1 MGTIYKLPPVL
12 LMVWCVCAM
21 DWEMLYKRGCQFNK
35 SLSSLNADYI
45 IGGIFRINHLSS
57 SGRYNLNADPVSWV
71 ESFRFAIEEINNS
84 TNLLPGVVLGYDVYD
99 SCDNN
104 RQVIIDQ
111 ALHFMTDEKYLR
123 KENVSALYSPDYY
136 ISEAVCICR
145 HTGGS
150 RLVAVVGKALRL
162 LYLAVALLNIF
173 YITGLLYTP
182 WKYQWR

>member
-1 MGTIYKLPPVL
+1 MASIYKLVHVL

-21 DWEMLYKRGCQFNK
+21 DLEMLYKRGCQLNK
-35 SLSSLNADYI
+35 SLSDLNADYI
-45 IGGIFRINHLSS
+45 IGGIFRISHLSRN
-57 SGRYNLNADPVSWV
+57 GTYNLNADPVSWV

-84 TNLLPGVVLGYDVYD
+84 TNLLPGVILGYDLYD

-123 KENVSALYSPDYY
+123 EESISALYSPDYY
-136 ISEAVCICR
+136 KPQAVCICR

-150 RLVAVVGKALRL
+150 RLVAVVGETL
-162 LYLAVALLNIF
+162 
-173 YITGLLYTP
+173 
-182 WKYQWR
+182 

>member
-1 MGTIYKLPPVL
+1 MGTIYKQIHVL

-21 DWEMLYKRGCQFNK
+21 DWGMLYKRGCQFNK
-35 SLSSLNADYI
+35 SLSNLKADYI
-45 IGGIFRINHLSS
+45 IAGIFRISHLSR

-84 TNLLPGVVLGYDVYD
+84 TNLLPGVILGYDVYD

-123 KENVSALYSPDYY
+123 NGSISALYSPDYY
-136 ISEAVCICR
+136 KSQAICICR

-150 RLVAVVGKALRL
+150 RLVAVVGKAL
-162 LYLAVALLNIF
+162 
-173 YITGLLYTP
+173 
-182 WKYQWR
+182 